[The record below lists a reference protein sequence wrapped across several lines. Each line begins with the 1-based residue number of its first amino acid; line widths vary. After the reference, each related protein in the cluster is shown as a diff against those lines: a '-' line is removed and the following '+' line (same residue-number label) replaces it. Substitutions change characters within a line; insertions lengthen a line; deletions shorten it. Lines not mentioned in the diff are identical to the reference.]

1 MEKTDIKWVTAP
13 SYRDYE
19 TIGSPY
25 VKNNKMYAKVRKICD
40 RCCHGVYVCRVEN
53 GQPVPHP
60 AYGGVCLKCGGTGF
74 ITKEVRLYTE
84 AEAEKMEAAN
94 QRAREK
100 KEEERREKMVR
111 EYAQKKSEWL
121 KYHGFTEDGF
131 TYIITGDSYSIKDEL
146 KENGW
151 RFDTVL
157 LWHKAD
163 PAGYEERTIKVD
175 VNEVFSFSAWG
186 EGTYKTNA
194 YQIVRDLLKP
204 TKEPCYSQYVGTI
217 GERCFFDVTLK
228 SKISFE
234 GRYGLTTAVT
244 FETKEG
250 NLLTWFT
257 STTVNAEVGDALFIT
272 GTIKSHDLYKDNQVT
287 YITRVKIKEAK

>member
-1 MEKTDIKWVTAP
+1 MNDKKYMVAP
-13 SYRDYE
+13 SYRDFE
-19 TIGSPY
+19 TVGSPY
-25 VKNNKMYAKVRKICD
+25 VKNNKMYTKIKQICP
-40 RCCHGVYVCRVEN
+40 RCSGKGIIIARIEN
-53 GQPVPHP
+53 GRPIPIPVD
-60 AYGGVCLKCGGTGF
+60 GGVCYQCLGKKF
-74 ITKEVRLYTE
+74 LIKEVRLYTE

-100 KEEERREKMVR
+100 KEAERREKMVR
-111 EYAQKKSEWL
+111 EYAQKKAEWL

-163 PAGYEERTIKVD
+163 PAGYEDRTIKVD

-194 YQIVRDLLKP
+194 YQIVRDLLET
-204 TKEPCYSQYVGTI
+204 TKEPCNSQYVGTV
-217 GERCFFDVTLK
+217 GERCSFDVTLK

-234 GRYGLTTAVT
+234 GRFGLTTVAT

-257 STTVNAEVGDALFIT
+257 STAVKAEVGDALFIT
-272 GTIKSHDLYKDNQVT
+272 GTIKSHDLYKDNKVT
-287 YITRVKIKEAK
+287 YITRVKIKEA